1 MPTDLDPNNQ
11 TRSDARRT
19 YFDPYASRGNM
30 HVITGQHVTRV
41 LIENAATNPI
51 VSNPTSGGNTNGNGG
66 ATGSADNSN
75 GFGFGPQGSTPPLG
89 GQTGSRFA
97 RRDARSSN
105 LRITG
110 VEVRNACLES

>member
-1 MPTDLDPNNQ
+1 M
-11 TRSDARRT
+11 
-19 YFDPYASRGNM
+19 
-30 HVITGQHVTRV
+30 TRV
-41 LIENAATNPI
+41 LIEDAATNPI

-89 GQTGSRFA
+89 GQTGSRSA

-110 VEVRNACLES
+110 VEVRNACLKS